1 VYAHMGEGKALF
13 AGYMKL
19 QADTPIGQ
27 GLSPS
32 LECITL
38 KTPKKTRELS
48 SDVRSVII
56 PQAM

>member
-1 VYAHMGEGKALF
+1 MGEGKALF